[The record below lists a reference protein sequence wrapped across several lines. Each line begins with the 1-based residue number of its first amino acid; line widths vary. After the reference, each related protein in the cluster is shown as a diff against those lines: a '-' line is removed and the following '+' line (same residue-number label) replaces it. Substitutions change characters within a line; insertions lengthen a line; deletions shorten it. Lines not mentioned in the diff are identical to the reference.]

1 MSKLK
6 NNEQRAKNAITLILI
21 VMIVKAISIFSNYHQ
36 YRLLQSVS
44 HGNKISIGAATN
56 NDLIQQIIS
65 ITYLIVF
72 IISAITFIQ
81 WFRRA
86 YFNLNIKVDSL
97 ENSDGWAAGCW
108 FVPILSLFMPY
119 LIMKELYDKTNSL
132 LLKKFDTYIKRSTLF
147 VGWWWTLW
155 ITVNIFGYVIVFS
168 TKFGTESITS
178 SIVTTFL
185 SIIGAFVFIPL
196 AIITIK
202 VIKDYSLIEKMIY
215 EISNDVME

>member
-44 HGNKISIGAATN
+44 HGNKISIEAATN
-56 NDLIQQIIS
+56 NDLIQRIIS

-108 FVPILSLFMPY
+108 FVPVLSLFMPY

-132 LLKKFDTYIKRSTLF
+132 LLKQFDTYIKRSTLF

-178 SIVTTFL
+178 LIVTTFL